1 MMGTSD
7 ATSSGGGAGLAAPVF
22 SLATEQSVGVGEFL
36 DLIPLVDL
44 TAAAGLHLIQ
54 VGRWRRVQGG
64 MCSGEVERRSLWVW
78 GSSLT
83 SSHWWT

>member
-1 MMGTSD
+1 MGAPAVMVCD
-7 ATSSGGGAGLAAPVF
+7 DGYFRRDKQWRGAGLAAPVF

-54 VGRWRRVQGG
+54 VGRGKRVHNAA
-64 MCSGEVERRSLWVW
+64 W
-78 GSSLT
+78 GLQDMI
-83 SSHWWT
+83 

>member
-1 MMGTSD
+1 MGAPAVIVCD
-7 ATSSGGGAGLAAPVF
+7 DGYFRRDKQWRGAGLAVPVF

-54 VGRWRRVQGG
+54 VGRGAADGSVQ
-64 MCSGEVERRSLWVW
+64 
-78 GSSLT
+78 
-83 SSHWWT
+83 